1 VLFFKYFIIGL
12 NFSELWHTSMKKRI
26 VKPEHERREE
36 IINAAFAVIYEVGLS
51 HTTIAQIAK
60 KAEVSTGIVS
70 HYFGDKQGL
79 MTTCMR
85 EMLKRLYQITQQ
97 YKAEVNDPQ
106 PEHYLKAIVNANF
119 DLSQVNKMAMRVWLD
134 FWSAS
139 MHTPELARL
148 QRVNDRRLY
157 SNLKFQF
164 LKLLPDD
171 QADTAASGLAA
182 LIDGLWLR
190 GGLNQY
196 DRFDRQSAR
205 HIAYD
210 YLEIQLQRAKLNE

>member
-1 VLFFKYFIIGL
+1 
-12 NFSELWHTSMKKRI
+12 MKKRI

-51 HTTIAQIAK
+51 NTTIAQIAK
-60 KAEVSTGIVS
+60 KAQVSTGIVS

-97 YKAEVNDPQ
+97 YKSEVNDPQ
-106 PEHYLKAIVNANF
+106 PEHYIKAIVNANF
-119 DLSQVNKMAMRVWLD
+119 DLSQVNKTAMRVWLD

-157 SNLKFQF
+157 SNLKYQF
-164 LKLLPDD
+164 LKLLPEH
-171 QADTAASGLAA
+171 QADIAASGLAA

-190 GGLNQY
+190 GGLNQH
-196 DRFDRQSAR
+196 DQFDQQAVR

-210 YLEIQLQRAKLNE
+210 YLEIQFQRAKLK

>member
-1 VLFFKYFIIGL
+1 MAK
-12 NFSELWHTSMKKRI
+12 SMKKRT

-51 HTTIAQIAK
+51 NTTIAQIAK
-60 KAEVSTGIVS
+60 KAQLSTGIVS

-79 MTTCMR
+79 MTMCMR
-85 EMLKRLYQITQQ
+85 EMLKRLHQTTQQ
-97 YKAEVNDPQ
+97 YKADVIDAQ
-106 PEHYLKAIVNANF
+106 PEQYIKAIIHANF

-139 MHTPELARL
+139 MHSPELARL

-164 LKLLPDD
+164 LQLLPND
-171 QADTAASGLAA
+171 QADIAATGLAD
-182 LIDGLWLR
+182 LIDGLLLR
-190 GGLNQY
+190 GGLNQH
-196 DRFDRQSAR
+196 DRFDSQSAR
-205 HIAYD
+205 LIAYD
-210 YLEIQLQRAKLNE
+210 YLAIQLRDTA